1 MSKPG
6 QKVARVIDDYE
17 LNGLDETLVDLWTRD
32 DSSRKSIRELAD
44 LVNAEIVSAVVGSE
58 LQGMTPM
65 EYPPDQIA
73 IRLAARSSTDSRF
86 EDVPQG
92 EINEVTNWME
102 SEGIDVA
109 ALTDDFV
116 TFGVVYDYLKNYH
129 DAEASEKYR
138 KSSSPEEL
146 KTKVTNRLEGLKKQ
160 VETVTKESNR
170 SLENAGVLEEIERTV
185 TVDIRITCVNC
196 GREYPAVEFVEA
208 DGCRVCE
215 GESTDT
221 LTG

>member
-1 MSKPG
+1 MGKPG

-17 LNGLDETLVDLWTRD
+17 LEGLDETLVDLWTRD

-65 EYPPDQIA
+65 EYPPDRIA
-73 IRLAARSSTDSRF
+73 TRLAARSSTDSRF
-86 EDVPQG
+86 EDVSQG
-92 EINEVTNWME
+92 DINEVTNWME
-102 SEGIDVA
+102 SEGIDVDS
-109 ALTDDFV
+109 LTNDFV

-129 DAEASEKYR
+129 DAKASEKYR

-146 KTKVTNRLEGLKKQ
+146 KEKVTSRLDGLKEQ

-170 SLENAGVLEEIERTV
+170 SLENAGILQETNRTV

-196 GREYPAVEFVEA
+196 GREYPAIEFVEA
-208 DGCRVCE
+208 NGCRACDDE
-215 GESTDT
+215 
-221 LTG
+221 LTGPVTE